1 LEGFGAPAAVLVPQH
16 LAGLGLLTT
25 PVASAAPG
33 QNSWDSGTGSFFDG
47 CTGEWVD
54 NSDAIHEMSGDHAPF
69 HFNLHLAGIGETT
82 GTTYIGNTINN
93 QSVHPLP
100 DGNGMG
106 GAVITV
112 RVVSQG
118 SSPNQVGFALHYHL
132 VVDANGNVISGFFDL
147 NNGSCQGI

>member
-1 LEGFGAPAAVLVPQH
+1 MRRRILSALGALAVV
-16 LAGLGLLTT
+16 GLLTT

-33 QNSWDSGTGSFFDG
+33 QNSWDNGAGRFFDG

-54 NSDAIHEMSGDHAPF
+54 NTYTTHEMSGDHAPF
-69 HFNLHLAGIGETT
+69 HFNLHLVGIGETT
-82 GTTYIGNTINN
+82 GMSYIGNTINN

-106 GAVITV
+106 GQVFTV

-118 SSPNQVGFALHYHL
+118 SSPNSLVFAFHYHL
-132 VVDANGNVISGFFDL
+132 VVDANGNVISGFFDI
-147 NNGSCQGI
+147 NSDGSCQGS